1 MPVATVYLGLG
12 SNVDPEDNLALGI
25 AELREAYGRLRLSP
39 VYRSAP
45 VGFRGEDFLNLV
57 VELRTGDTPRDIH
70 ARIERIHD
78 RAGRIRTDD
87 AFIARTLD
95 IDLLLYDDLVL
106 TDGKIRVPRDDVL
119 DYSFVLR
126 PLAEL
131 APTLRHPVTGRT
143 MLAHWQ
149 AFDAVSHPLEPV
161 DVIL

>member
-1 MPVATVYLGLG
+1 MAIVYLGLG
-12 SNVDPEDNLALGI
+12 SNVDIRKNLALGI
-25 AELREAYGRLRLSP
+25 DELRTAYGELRLSP

-45 VGFRGEDFLNLV
+45 VGFDGDDFLNLV
-57 VELRTGDTPRDIH
+57 VELETDESPQEIH

-78 RAGRIRTDD
+78 LAGRVRTSG

-106 TDGKIRVPRDDVL
+106 SEGRVRIPRDDVL

-131 APTLRHPVTGRT
+131 APELRHPRTGRT
-143 MLAHWQ
+143 MQEHW
-149 AFDAVSHPLEPV
+149 ASFDGASHPLQRV

>member
-1 MPVATVYLGLG
+1 METVYLGLG
-12 SNVDPEDNLALGI
+12 SNVDAENNLALGL
-25 AELREAYGRLRLSP
+25 AELRKAYGSLRLSP
-39 VYRSAP
+39 VYRSPP
-45 VGFRGEDFLNLV
+45 VGFQGEDFLNLV
-57 VELRTGDTPRDIH
+57 VVLQTGDSPRDIH
-70 ARIERIHD
+70 ARIEHIHD
-78 RAGRIRTDD
+78 LAGRVRSED

-95 IDLLLYDDLVL
+95 IDLLLYGDLVL

-131 APTLRHPVTGRT
+131 APALRHPVTGET

-149 AFDAVSHPLEPV
+149 AFDAASHPLEPV